1 MIKAVTFDFWE
12 TLVRDS
18 PENLARQRAR
28 RIDAIARALDRAGRR
43 LGGPGVEEA
52 YDRSERVLYERFWSR
67 DRDPAIGDQVRL
79 VLDIAAPGI
88 GAGLE
93 PALLDEAIAGYI
105 EPVLHYPPELH
116 PGAAEAVGGLA
127 ARGLALGIVSNTG
140 RTPGIVLRQILD
152 RYGLLSHFSVISY
165 SDEVGYRKPDPEI
178 FRRTLEGLGTEAR
191 HAAHVGDNPVAD
203 VTGAQ
208 GAGMLGV
215 HLAAGG
221 RPPAAHADMIVTDLR
236 HLVDRVL
243 G

>member
-1 MIKAVTFDFWE
+1 VVAELDVKG
-12 TLVRDS
+12 
-18 PENLARQRAR
+18 LALRVQ
-28 RIDAIARALDRAGRR
+28 GR
-43 LGGPGVEEA
+43 V
-52 YDRSERVLYERFWSR
+52 
-67 DRDPAIGDQVRL
+67 
-79 VLDIAAPGI
+79 I

-116 PGAAEAVGGLA
+116 PGAVEAVGGLA